1 MILEAVCAVLGDLL
15 ERITQLLVG
24 KCVAVGKKIAK
35 IVKYLLDG
43 LYIALVAVDEKFVAA
58 CADIY
63 IEERFEIFDVLIL
76 NAEKRVQSLRG
87 KF

>member
-1 MILEAVCAVLGDLL
+1 MVFEAVGAVFGYLL
-15 ERITQLLVG
+15 ERITEFLIG
-24 KCVAVGKKIAK
+24 KSIAVVKKIAE

-43 LYIALVAVDEKFVAA
+43 FYVALVAVDEKLVTA

-63 IEERFEIFDVLIL
+63 IEQRFKIFDVLVL
-76 NAEKRVQSLRG
+76 NAEKRVEALWR